1 VAALWWVIAAFVMAV
16 LEVLAPALVFG
27 TLVVAAL
34 AGAVVSWLG
43 GDFRVQA
50 VVASAVALVLLAAV
64 RPLVVRRWKV
74 QGRLVPS
81 GAAGNV
87 GRPARVLT
95 EVSEL
100 GGRVKLAG
108 EEWSARSAT
117 PGAVFP
123 AGTPV
128 VVLAID
134 GATAVVD
141 AAPVTTPRDQP
152 PAPPATPEEPRP

>member
-1 VAALWWVIAAFVMAV
+1 MWWVIAAFVMAV
-16 LEVLAPALVFG
+16 LEVLSPALVFG
-27 TLVVAAL
+27 TLVLAAL

-50 VVASAVALVLLAAV
+50 VVASVVALVLLSAV

-74 QGRLVPS
+74 QGRFVPT

-87 GRPARVLT
+87 GRPARVLA

-108 EEWSARSAT
+108 EEWTARTAA
-117 PGAVFP
+117 PGQVLPVGA
-123 AGTPV
+123 PV

-134 GATAVVD
+134 GATALVY
-141 AAPVTTPRDQP
+141 PS
-152 PAPPATPEEPRP
+152 EL